1 MTPIYNWTLGKFA
14 PNLANMV
21 RKLFQTRIVKTP
33 RSAFYKNTP
42 INKWPK
48 DGPAIVTQKIP
59 VSFTKQGR
67 PFEQTYTWSRKL
79 GEIQYK
85 PAALKKGSAKFLPK
99 EAKVGPSIAGE
110 RLKEAG
116 KLSIVGTTG
125 TALALTPRPSKD
137 STGPASVRTRQFKP
151 VAPRKVSVAT
161 TASSGKGGRMQTAP
175 TKVTPVA
182 KAVKTTAKPGG
193 AKWTSPSG
201 KQYDESG
208 QRKLRGM
215 GVAHSQGKLAKA
227 VTKSATKT
235 TKVKKSVPVPT
246 TEKARK
252 ATEAGLLT
260 ASIIRKFGITSEQI
274 KASDISQRKRLEK
287 ERGGSIAGPKKAT
300 GFKSPFEGDI
310 AKRAASGYHIFKQG
324 SKGALSFQAA
334 YKAAKGKKFKW
345 KGTGKWYK

>member
-21 RKLFQTRIVKTP
+21 RKLFQTRMVTIPKYKGISNVK
-33 RSAFYKNTP
+33 
-42 INKWPK
+42 
-48 DGPAIVTQKIP
+48 VKIP
-59 VSFTKQGR
+59 VGFTQKGVPFKQG
-67 PFEQTYTWSRKL
+67 YTWQSQFGGIK
-79 GEIQYK
+79 YK
-85 PAALKKGSAKFLPK
+85 PPVLKKQGATFLP
-99 EAKVGPSIAGE
+99 AGSKVGPSIAGKN
-110 RLKEAG
+110 LKEAG
-116 KLSIVGTTG
+116 KFTIAG
-125 TALALTPRPSKD
+125 TAGTVLALTPRPSKD

-175 TKVTPVA
+175 TKVAPVA
-182 KAVKTTAKPGG
+182 KAVKTTAKPVG

-260 ASIIRKFGITSEQI
+260 ASIIRKFGITPAQI

-310 AKRAASGYHIFKQG
+310 AKRAASGYHIFKKG